1 MNIKQL
7 SLHAILL
14 SILLL
19 LSACGSFTRTE
30 YQRPP
35 LELPLSWDEKIKHSS
50 SKNDVINS
58 PQHQN
63 LSAEW
68 WNKFNDPKLSQLIA
82 QVLENNNDLAAA
94 AIKLKLARNM
104 AGLAN
109 TNITPSFTLDGSASN
124 TKSIRHGTSPQE
136 SYNSGLS
143 LNYEVDL
150 WGKLARIRE
159 KNEWEA
165 IATEQDYHATTLA
178 VINTT
183 AQLYWNI
190 ALLNQQINNFIASQK
205 IAEKSLQQVQ
215 SWYLAGKVGQLDLLQ
230 SKQTVISRK
239 NELRKLMKE
248 RDGLRN
254 ALALLLNRPAEK
266 HVNELAFIDNNQ
278 RIEIQHSTP
287 LAVLAQR
294 PDIQAAES
302 RLRSAL
308 ADSDA
313 AKLSFY
319 PTLSLQ
325 GALNAGSQL
334 FTQWFSDPTRVVG
347 GAISLPFIQWN
358 TVQLT
363 IEQSDLQVQQAAV
376 SFRSTAYS
384 ALAEVDNAMEARF
397 TAEEL
402 KSRLQDSLALSRQR
416 LKLTESRYRAGVL
429 DYQTLLNAE
438 DDLLSLENS
447 LAQNQYDYLYAT
459 LQLWLAQG
467 GGSTQPED
475 NQS

>member
-1 MNIKQL
+1 MNIK
-7 SLHAILL
+7 SLYIISALFLL
-14 SILLL
+14 NG
-19 LSACGSFTRTE
+19 CGSFTRTE
-30 YQRPP
+30 YQRP
-35 LELPLSWDEKIKHSS
+35 ELTLPQKWDDKIRQSGA
-50 SKNDVINS
+50 NDVITSVQGGNVAG
-58 PQHQN
+58 N
-63 LSAEW
+63 W
-68 WNKFNDPKLSQLIA
+68 WDKFKDPLLSQLIN
-82 QVLENNNDLAAA
+82 QVLENNNDLATA
-94 AIKLKLARNM
+94 AIKLKLARST

-109 TNITPSFTLDGSASN
+109 TNITPDFSLGGSASN

-136 SYNSGLS
+136 SYSSNLT
-143 LNYEVDL
+143 LNYEIDL

-165 IATEQDYHATTLA
+165 IATEQDYHATALV

-190 ALLNQQINNFIASQK
+190 ALLNQQIDNLIASQK
-205 IAEKSLQQVQ
+205 IAEKSQQQ
-215 SWYLAGKVGQLDLLQ
+215 IKSWYLAGKVSQLDFLQ
-230 SKQTVISRK
+230 SQQTVISRK
-239 NELRKLMKE
+239 NELRRLIKE
-248 RDGLRN
+248 RDSSRN
-254 ALALLLNRPAEK
+254 ALALLLNRPAEQ
-266 HVNELAFIDNNQ
+266 HVRELSALNRNQ
-278 RIEIQHSTP
+278 RIEILNATP

-334 FTQWFSDPTRVVG
+334 FSQWFSDPTRVVG
-347 GAISLPFIQWN
+347 GSISLPFIQWN
-358 TVQLT
+358 TVKLT

-376 SFRSTAYS
+376 AFRSAAYTALS
-384 ALAEVDNAMEARF
+384 EVDNAMEARF
-397 TAEEL
+397 AADEI
-402 KSRLQDSLALSRQR
+402 RQQLQQSLSLSQQR
-416 LKLTESRYRAGVL
+416 LKLTNSRYRAGAV
-429 DYQTLLNAE
+429 DYQMLLNAQ
-438 DDLLSLENS
+438 DDLLTIENS

-467 GGSTQPED
+467 GGSARQED
-475 NQS
+475 NPL

>member
-1 MNIKQL
+1 MKNT
-7 SLHAILL
+7 SFYFSSALL
-14 SILLL
+14 AMLL
-19 LSACGSFTRTE
+19 LSGCGSFTRTE
-30 YQRPP
+30 YQRP
-35 LELPLSWDEKIKHSS
+35 ELILPQQWNDKIQRSSNANEVMRSAQQQRVSGSWWD
-50 SKNDVINS
+50 N
-58 PQHQN
+58 
-63 LSAEW
+63 
-68 WNKFNDPKLSQLIA
+68 FNDPKLSLLIK
-82 QVLENNNDLAAA
+82 QVLSNNNDLALA
-94 AIKLKLARNM
+94 AIKLKLARNT

-109 TNITPSFTLDGSASN
+109 TNITPNFSLDGSASN

-136 SYNSGLS
+136 RYSVDLTLS
-143 LNYEVDL
+143 YEVDL

-165 IATEQDYHATTLA
+165 VATEQDYHATTL
-178 VINTT
+178 VIINTT

-190 ALLNQQINNFIASQK
+190 ALLNQQISNLNASQR
-205 IAEKSLQQVQ
+205 IAEKSLKQIK
-215 SWYLAGKVGQLDLLQ
+215 SWYLAGKVSQLDLLQ
-230 SKQTVISRK
+230 SEQTLLNRK
-239 NELRKLMKE
+239 NELRRLIKE
-248 RDGLRN
+248 RESSRN
-254 ALALLLNRPAEK
+254 ALALLLNRPAEQ
-266 HVNELAFIDNNQ
+266 HVSELHSLNNAQ
-278 RIEIQHSTP
+278 RIDILNTTP

-334 FTQWFSDPTRVVG
+334 FSQWFSDPTRVIG
-347 GAISLPFIQWN
+347 SSLSLPFIQWN
-358 TVQLT
+358 TVKLT

-376 SFRSTAYS
+376 LFRQTAYN

-397 TAEEL
+397 TAEEI
-402 KSRLQDSLALSRQR
+402 RTHLQHSLSLSQQR
-416 LKLTESRYRAGVL
+416 LRLTGSRYQAGAV
-429 DYQTLLNAE
+429 DYQTLLNAQ
-438 DDLLSLENS
+438 DDLLSIENA

-467 GGSTQPED
+467 GGSAQRED
-475 NQS
+475 NS

>member
-1 MNIKQL
+1 M
-7 SLHAILL
+7 
-14 SILLL
+14 
-19 LSACGSFTRTE
+19 
-30 YQRPP
+30 
-35 LELPLSWDEKIKHSS
+35 
-50 SKNDVINS
+50 
-58 PQHQN
+58 
-63 LSAEW
+63 
-68 WNKFNDPKLSQLIA
+68 
-82 QVLENNNDLAAA
+82 
-94 AIKLKLARNM
+94 
-104 AGLAN
+104 
-109 TNITPSFTLDGSASN
+109 
-124 TKSIRHGTSPQE
+124 
-136 SYNSGLS
+136 
-143 LNYEVDL
+143 
-150 WGKLARIRE
+150 
-159 KNEWEA
+159 
-165 IATEQDYHATTLA
+165 
-178 VINTT
+178 
-183 AQLYWNI
+183 
-190 ALLNQQINNFIASQK
+190 
-205 IAEKSLQQVQ
+205 
-215 SWYLAGKVGQLDLLQ
+215 AGKVGQLDLLQ

-248 RDGLRN
+248 RDSLRN

-266 HVNELAFIDNNQ
+266 HISELAFIDSNQ

-313 AKLSFY
+313 ARLSFY

-347 GAISLPFIQWN
+347 GAVSLPFIQWN